1 MTRLGARKDADEILK
16 HPFFRDI
23 NLDTLKEKTLKAPF
37 IPKLL
42 DLEKLRQQS
51 GEPVSF
57 KDFQETIIPKQKM
70 DLVNKQMEDFEIFG
84 DVNESISGYPSTEK
98 ASTAQSA
105 SNDKEEVKRQK

>member
-42 DLEKLRQQS
+42 DLEKLR
-51 GEPVSF
+51 
-57 KDFQETIIPKQKM
+57 
-70 DLVNKQMEDFEIFG
+70 
-84 DVNESISGYPSTEK
+84 
-98 ASTAQSA
+98 
-105 SNDKEEVKRQK
+105 

>member
-16 HPFFRDI
+16 HPFFKDL
-23 NLDTLKEKTLKAPF
+23 NMEALKAKTLKAPF

-42 DLEKLRQQS
+42 DLEQLRQQS

-57 KDFQETIIPKQKM
+57 KDFQETIIPRQKM

-84 DVNESISGYPSTEK
+84 DVNQSISGGPEA
-98 ASTAQSA
+98 ASTSISG
-105 SNDKEEVKRQK
+105 SNDKEEVKRSK